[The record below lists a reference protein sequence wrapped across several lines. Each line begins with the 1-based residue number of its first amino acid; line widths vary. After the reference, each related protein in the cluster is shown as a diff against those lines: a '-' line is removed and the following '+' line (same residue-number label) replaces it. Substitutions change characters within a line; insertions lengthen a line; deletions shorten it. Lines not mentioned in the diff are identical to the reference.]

1 MRKPFVL
8 LLLVVLPLLG
18 VGCKKANRADLD
30 REAIR
35 AAIEKH
41 LSERSDLNRSA
52 MDVKIGQVSIEGN
65 TAQAQVEFQVK
76 GAAAAGFTMQ
86 MSYQLERQGDGWV
99 VRSSRTG
106 GDNPAHP
113 QAGGAMPPTSGPSD
127 SLPAG
132 HPSVGGTPPAGD
144 ASGSAPAGKLPS
156 GHPPISDAA
165 NMPAKKTPA
174 APKK

>member
-1 MRKPFVL
+1 MRKAFVL
-8 LLLVVLPLLG
+8 LLVAIPFFLG
-18 VGCKKANRADLD
+18 AGCKKADLGDRD

-41 LSERSDLNRSA
+41 LTERSNLNRSA

-65 TAQAQVEFQVK
+65 TAQAQVEFQAK
-76 GAAAAGFTMQ
+76 GNAAAGFTMQ
-86 MSYQLERQGDGWV
+86 MNYQLERQGDVWV
-99 VRSSRTG
+99 VRSSRAT

-113 QAGGAMPPTSGPSD
+113 QGGAMPPASAPSD
-127 SLPAG
+127 SLPA
-132 HPSVGGTPPAGD
+132 
-144 ASGSAPAGKLPS
+144 

-174 APKK
+174 PPKK